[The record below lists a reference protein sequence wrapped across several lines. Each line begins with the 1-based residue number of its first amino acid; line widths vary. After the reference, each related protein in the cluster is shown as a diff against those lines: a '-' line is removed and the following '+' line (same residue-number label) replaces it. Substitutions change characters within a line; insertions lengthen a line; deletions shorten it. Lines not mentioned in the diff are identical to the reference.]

1 MTITHNAF
9 VEDLKDGEFVAVNAA
24 GTPIGRAGSKEA
36 LEQAHAAD
44 PAVQILTAADI
55 AKAEPTLAE
64 AATSKLDGPFA
75 AVVAQ
80 GIEANPVVPEAKPEL
95 PADADTKAPIA
106 DGSAFDHDKDGHV
119 GGSAAKTSTKKAGA
133 KK

>member
-64 AATSKLDGPFA
+64 AATASLDGPFA

-80 GIEANPVVPEAKPEL
+80 G
-95 PADADTKAPIA
+95 
-106 DGSAFDHDKDGHV
+106 G
-119 GGSAAKTSTKKAGA
+119 
-133 KK
+133 